1 MNGMEIDVWIMRA
14 AVGAIV
20 AACVGLFV
28 RLRKVETGR
37 AVADERINTLEG
49 RGTGAGAGLELAAR
63 LDGLERDVATL
74 RLHMAEHYVR
84 RDDWVQMTSRVIGM
98 LEDHSVMLARLDE
111 RFGAAERIW
120 NGDGK

>member
-1 MNGMEIDVWIMRA
+1 MSGMEIDVWIMRA
-14 AVGAIV
+14 AVSAAV

-37 AVADERINTLEG
+37 
-49 RGTGAGAGLELAAR
+49 
-63 LDGLERDVATL
+63 LDGFERDVPTL
-74 RLHMAEHYVR
+74 RLDMAEHYVR

-111 RFGAAERIW
+111 RFGAAERIC